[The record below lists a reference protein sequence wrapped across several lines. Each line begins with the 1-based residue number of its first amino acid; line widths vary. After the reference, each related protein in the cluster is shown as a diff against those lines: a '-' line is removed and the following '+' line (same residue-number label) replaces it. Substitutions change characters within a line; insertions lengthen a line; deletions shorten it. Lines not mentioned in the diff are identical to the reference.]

1 MTVFILEINDKNI
14 VAHEF
19 ELYIVY
25 QNKNHWNI
33 RCLSLPKM
41 GYFFTKI

>member
-19 ELYIVY
+19 ELYIIY
-25 QNKNHWNI
+25 QNKNHWNNCCFAK
-33 RCLSLPKM
+33 RLKENYNS
-41 GYFFTKI
+41 